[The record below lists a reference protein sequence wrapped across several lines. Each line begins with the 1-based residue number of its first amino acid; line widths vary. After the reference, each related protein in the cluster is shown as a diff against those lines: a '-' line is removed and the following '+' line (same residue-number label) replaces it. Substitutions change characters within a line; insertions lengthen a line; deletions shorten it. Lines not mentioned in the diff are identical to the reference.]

1 MARYEHF
8 EDLPVWQSAARLYN
22 LVLDLFEKHSPL
34 FSPGF
39 RGQLD
44 RAALSISNNIAE
56 GFDRMTTAELISFV
70 GYARGSASEVKSM
83 ILVVASRPTLRPTS
97 ALLREIEQLARSCIR
112 QLSAWTTQIE
122 KGTVQ
127 GKRHLTGPQQSQRKV
142 AVASRAL
149 RRQFLLSLTPLH
161 PLYDTPEARIARGEP
176 SE

>member
-1 MARYEHF
+1 LFSIFSRNIARYSHRVF
-8 EDLPVWQSAARLYN
+8 AAN
-22 LVLDLFEKHSPL
+22 LTAPL
-34 FSPGF
+34 FPFRITSP
-39 RGQLD
+39 
-44 RAALSISNNIAE
+44 E

-83 ILVVASRPTLRPTS
+83 ILVVTSRPTLRPTS

-122 KGTVQ
+122 KGAVQ